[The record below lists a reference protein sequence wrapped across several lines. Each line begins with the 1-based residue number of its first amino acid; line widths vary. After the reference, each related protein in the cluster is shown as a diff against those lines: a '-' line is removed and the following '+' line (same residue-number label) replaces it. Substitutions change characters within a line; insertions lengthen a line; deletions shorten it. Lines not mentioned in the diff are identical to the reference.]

1 METLS
6 RSFPHYP
13 FHDIQLVQYGQEN
26 CDPGHHYG
34 PYVRD
39 FYLIHFVT
47 EGLGRFHIRGREYR
61 LTEGELFLIPPDVL
75 TFYQADVLSPWH
87 YTWIGFRGT
96 LLPGFI
102 KAAGLT
108 QDAPTLRYSHDLWEA
123 LNSVIQ
129 QAESS
134 GFDSLTTVGH
144 ICFFLEELIKC
155 NKKREPYN
163 AGPHRYIQGAVT
175 YIDQHIYER
184 ISVSQLA
191 QMAGIDRSYF
201 CSIFKQYQGV
211 SPQQYILNLKI
222 SKAKTFLETTDV
234 DVRYIADSLGYGD
247 LFTFSH
253 AFKQKTGIS
262 PREWRKRY
270 GNADNV
276 P

>member
-1 METLS
+1 METFS
-6 RSFPHYP
+6 RFFPHYP
-13 FHDIQLVQYGQEN
+13 FQDIQLVQYGQEN
-26 CDPGHHYG
+26 CDPGHHFG

-39 FYLIHFVT
+39 FYLMHFVT
-47 EGLGRFHIRGREYR
+47 EGRGRFHIQGEEYR
-61 LTEGELFLIPPDVL
+61 LTVGDLFLIPPDVL

-102 KAAGLT
+102 EAAGLREN
-108 QDAPTLRYSHDLWEA
+108 APTLRYSHVLWEA
-123 LNSVIQ
+123 LSNVIHH
-129 QAESS
+129 AENS

-155 NKKREPYN
+155 NKRREPCKV
-163 AGPHRYIQGAVT
+163 GPHRYIQEAVT

-191 QMAGIDRSYF
+191 RMAGIDRSYF
-201 CSIFKQYQGV
+201 CSIFKQYQGI
-211 SPQQYILNLKI
+211 SPQQYILDLKI
-222 SKAKTFLETTDV
+222 SKAKSFLKTTDV
-234 DVRYIADSLGYGD
+234 DIRYIADSLGYGD

-253 AFKQKTGIS
+253 AFKQRTGLS
-262 PREWRKRY
+262 PREWRTRY
-270 GNADNV
+270 GSAVDV